1 MKRQLT
7 EWRSVLPFIVAGFF
21 LTFAFSCF
29 LSYIF
34 PNDVRLE
41 RNLWFGADIDRVIR
55 NMADPLADHWR
66 LKVHPLFSL
75 IILPVARPL
84 VLIAKLIGAENGLAM
99 GLASQFIVSI
109 SAGLSW
115 MGIYLL
121 LLSFGIP
128 RFKSFFVSLIFLSST
143 GFLFWWSTPETFPLG
158 AVTILIPF
166 LLLALNADS
175 QIAWVAALVGAFSMT
190 ITNLSAGLVAAYVRF
205 GPRKLFYKLCL
216 ISAAVACILII
227 AQKSYLP
234 TAGLPFQ
241 LRQERRY
248 IKTRVAVVDRFY
260 HFFIAPV
267 APLSPPRM
275 SSSQLEFTPWAV
287 DRLLPLRA
295 AVAIAWTILL
305 FIGIR
310 SALITHANRLSIAL
324 TTFLGL
330 QLLLHTFYGDTP
342 FLYSAH
348 YMPVMIVLVGF
359 GIANANKSSYRFLS
373 FLVSVVITVG
383 FPLNILCLLDAFGL
397 GSAYLAR

>member
-1 MKRQLT
+1 MKQQLA
-7 EWRSVLPFIVAGFF
+7 EWRRFFPFIVVGFF
-21 LTFAFSCF
+21 LAFAFSCF

-41 RNLWFGADIDRVIR
+41 SNVWFGADIGRVIR
-55 NMADPLADHWR
+55 DMADPLANHYR

-75 IILPVARPL
+75 IILPVAMPFVWL
-84 VLIAKLIGAENGLAM
+84 AKLIGAGNDLAM
-99 GLASQFIVSI
+99 VLASQFIVSI

-128 RFKSFFVSLIFLSST
+128 RLKSFFVSLIFLSSP

-158 AVTILIPF
+158 AVTILVPF
-166 LLLALNADS
+166 LLLAYNADS
-175 QIAWVAALVGAFSMT
+175 QTAWVATLVGTLSMT
-190 ITNLSAGLVAAYVRF
+190 ATNLSAGLVAGYAHF
-205 GPRKLFYKLCL
+205 SPRKLFYKLCL
-216 ISAAVACILII
+216 ISVAAACVLII

-234 TAGLPFQ
+234 SAGLPFQ
-241 LRQERRY
+241 LREEKEH
-248 IKTRVAVVDRFY
+248 IKVKIAAIDRFY
-260 HFFIAPV
+260 QFFIAPV

-275 SSSQLEFTPWAV
+275 SSSQLEFNPWAV

-295 AVAIAWTILL
+295 VVALAWTILL

-310 SALITHANRLSIAL
+310 SALLTHANRLSIAL
-324 TTFLGL
+324 ITFLGL

-348 YMPVMIVLVGF
+348 YSPVMVLLAGF
-359 GIANANKSSYRFLS
+359 GIANASKSSYRFLS
-373 FLVSVVITVG
+373 FLTSVVIIVG
-383 FPLNILCLLDAFGL
+383 LPLNILCLLDAFGV
-397 GSAYLAR
+397 GSAYLAK

>member
-1 MKRQLT
+1 MKQQLA
-7 EWRSVLPFIVAGFF
+7 EWRRFLPVMLVGFF
-21 LTFAFSCF
+21 LAFAFSCF

-34 PNDVRLE
+34 PNNVRLE
-41 RNLWFGADIDRVIR
+41 GDLWFGADIGRVIGD
-55 NMADPLADHWR
+55 MADPLANHYR

-75 IILPVARPL
+75 FILPVAMPL
-84 VLIAKLIGAENGLAM
+84 VWLAKLIGAGNGLAM
-99 GLASQFIVSI
+99 GLAAQFIVSI

-128 RFKSFFVSLIFLSST
+128 RLKSFFVSLIFLSSP

-175 QIAWVAALVGAFSMT
+175 QTAWVATLIGTLSMT
-190 ITNLSAGLVAAYVRF
+190 VTNLSAGLVAAYVRF

-216 ISAAVACILII
+216 ISAAVACILLI

-234 TAGLPFQ
+234 SAGLPFQ
-241 LRQERRY
+241 LREEKRY
-248 IKTRVAVVDRFY
+248 IKVKIAAVDRFY
-260 HFFIAPV
+260 QFFIVPV

-287 DRLLPLRA
+287 DRVLPLRA
-295 AVAIAWTILL
+295 LVALAWTILL
-305 FIGIR
+305 IIGIR
-310 SALITHANRLSIAL
+310 SAVLTHPNRLSIAL
-324 TTFLGL
+324 ITFLGL
-330 QLLLHTFYGDTP
+330 QLLLHIFYGESP

-348 YMPVMIVLVGF
+348 YLPVMILLAGF
-359 GIANANKSSYRFLS
+359 GIANASKGSYRFLF
-373 FLVSVVITVG
+373 FLTSVVIIVG
-383 FPLNILCLLDAFGL
+383 LPLNILCLIDAFGL
-397 GSAYLAR
+397 GSTYLVR